1 MKTYI
6 INLERSA
13 DRKAYMLGQLERL
26 PFLLPEFVQAVDGRE
41 MSGEE
46 RDKRFD
52 VAGFQRRYLRLC
64 RPGEIGCTL
73 SHQACYRRLAE
84 SGDQYAL
91 ILEDDIIVDGEIG
104 DVIKKLEVI
113 MNTEEPRIVLL
124 SGWYWYLQ
132 AHEFLG
138 SLKMA
143 DVYDG
148 FLTHAYVIN
157 RSAACLLVENRPF
170 IAADDWKYIRQK
182 GVKLQ
187 AVLPHLIDQD
197 WSGGLPTVV
206 NVEKIARI
214 SGTWRRRVS
223 RYWRSLILMLL
234 KMAGHFEKA

>member
-13 DRKAYMLGQLERL
+13 DRKTYMQRQLEKL
-26 PFLLPEFVQAVDGRE
+26 PFLLPEFVPAVDGRA
-41 MSGEE
+41 MSVEE
-46 RDKRFD
+46 RDERFD
-52 VAGFQRRYLRLC
+52 VAGFQRQYLRIC

-84 SGDQYAL
+84 SDDQCAL
-91 ILEDDIIVDGEIG
+91 ILEDDVIVEREIG
-104 DVIKKLEVI
+104 DVIEKLDVL
-113 MNTEEPRIVLL
+113 MDTEEPKIVLL
-124 SGWYWYLQ
+124 SGWYWYLKVH
-132 AHEFLG
+132 ALSG
-138 SLKMA
+138 KLKLA

-148 FLTHAYVIN
+148 FLTHAYMIN

-170 IAADDWKYIRQK
+170 IAADDWKYIRHK

-214 SGTWRRRVS
+214 DGTWRRRVR
-223 RYWRSLILMLL
+223 RYWHSLILMIL
-234 KMAGHFEKA
+234 KMIGHFEKA